1 MIWILFFK
9 KYSKLI
15 LKIIALVLVFK
26 LTIYL
31 NKLNYQLN
39 EDKQIKNN
47 PLLFM
52 IIKQN
57 ETKR

>member
-57 ETKR
+57 KTKR

>member
-31 NKLNYQLN
+31 NKLNYELN

>member
-31 NKLNYQLN
+31 NYQLN

-57 ETKR
+57 KTKR

>member
-52 IIKQN
+52 IKQN
-57 ETKR
+57 KTKR

>member
-39 EDKQIKNN
+39 EDKQIKNS

-52 IIKQN
+52 IKQN
-57 ETKR
+57 KTKR